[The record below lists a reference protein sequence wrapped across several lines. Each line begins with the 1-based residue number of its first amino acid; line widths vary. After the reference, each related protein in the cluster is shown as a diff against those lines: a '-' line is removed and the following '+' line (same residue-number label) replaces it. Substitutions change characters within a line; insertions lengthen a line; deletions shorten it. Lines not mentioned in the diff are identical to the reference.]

1 MHFHPRTPHRENPA
15 EPETGRPTGS
25 AEEWLGRN
33 RDGRRRLWERLNPR
47 HRKVLRILAEALAAQ
62 QSHAR
67 LEEEIRGKFSQLQAD
82 VERLANRA
90 TAFLAEVARRTRP
103 RA

>member
-1 MHFHPRTPHRENPA
+1 MHFHPRTPHREKPA
-15 EPETGRPTGS
+15 EPGDGLPAAS

-33 RDGRRRLWERLNPR
+33 RDGKRRLWERLNPR
-47 HRKVLRILAEALAAQ
+47 HRKALHILAEALAAQ
-62 QSHAR
+62 QSHAK
-67 LEEEIRGKFSQLQAD
+67 LEDQMRGKLSQLLAD

-90 TAFLAEVARRTRP
+90 SALLAEVARRTRP